1 VRSPAHADAEVRA
14 MRDGGLR
21 GRFAYGTALGM
32 PNDQP
37 MDVAR
42 MKRDIGNGPMITLG
56 ICSRNIDGN
65 TGGRRGAIT
74 GMNMR
79 GMGDPCDALVQL
91 ARAGDV
97 DTTVVWTRPLSE
109 RGVHRAGL

>member
-1 VRSPAHADAEVRA
+1 MA
-14 MRDGGLR
+14 
-21 GRFAYGTALGM
+21 
-32 PNDQP
+32 
-37 MDVAR
+37 
-42 MKRDIGNGPMITLG
+42 TLG
-56 ICSRNIDGN
+56 GTEDLGLDKV
-65 TGGRRGAIT
+65 TGSLTPGKRADLILVRTT